1 MPVLFGNF
9 AYFSWF
15 TLSGHTSSL
24 YSDFWLYWRFV
35 KSFFFNWDSLHSR
48 LNSHYEAWSFEKR
61 SIKILNSCEGKEYV
75 KEKVEIYTYFLRPEP
90 FSRFSM
96 VVVLIFLNPYDFW
109 PRLSELPFPSSLEVF
124 KKVLSTLHISI

>member
-1 MPVLFGNF
+1 MLMVTKLCFDLNFWIACFIWKLCILFVVYTFWTYFYPVF
-9 AYFSWF
+9 
-15 TLSGHTSSL
+15 
-24 YSDFWLYWRFV
+24 RFLTILKV
-35 KSFFFNWDSLHSR
+35 REKVFLLNWDSLHSR

-96 VVVLIFLNPYDFW
+96 VVVLIFLNPYDF
-109 PRLSELPFPSSLEVF
+109 
-124 KKVLSTLHISI
+124 